1 MIAERAALVEAARV
15 SIARGSKSFA
25 AASTLFAPDVRER
38 AWLLYAWCRACD
50 DLVDGQDHGGERV
63 AVTDAQARVAR
74 VRALSV
80 AALAGQP
87 TGDPA
92 FDALGV
98 VAAETRMPPAYV
110 HDLIDGFQLDA
121 DDWRPAG
128 EDDLYR
134 YCYHV
139 AGAVGCM
146 MAIVMGV
153 PPEDYA
159 TLDRACDLGLAFQLA
174 NIARDL
180 DEDARAGRCYLPQA
194 WLAQAGV
201 AADAVMAPAN
211 RDALV
216 AMARRLADRAALHE
230 DSARVGT
237 RALSWRSAWAVL
249 AAAGI
254 YGDIARTVSRR
265 GAHAWD
271 RRVTT
276 GKAAKLAW
284 IARAAAQAT
293 RRHAI
298 PDTPRDPVLWTRPR

>member
-1 MIAERAALVEAARV
+1 MPERAALVEAARV

-25 AASTLFAPDVRER
+25 AASTLFAPAVRER

-63 AVTDAQARVAR
+63 AVTDAQRRVTR

-98 VAAETRMPPAYV
+98 VAAETRMPPRYV

-153 PPEDYA
+153 PPEEEA

-174 NIARDL
+174 NIARDV

-194 WLAQAGV
+194 WLAQAGIP
-201 AADAVMAPAN
+201 ADAVMAPAH

-216 AMARRLADRAALHE
+216 MIARRLADRAALHE
-230 DSARVGT
+230 ASARVGT

-254 YGDIARTVSRR
+254 YGDIARTVARR

-284 IARAAAQAT
+284 IARAAAQAS
-293 RRHAI
+293 RRHVI
-298 PDTPRDPVLWTRPR
+298 PDTPRDPLLWTRPR